1 MVHRTFFRR
10 KKETCPFVPSPSSTS
25 GPIIKMYLRQHI
37 IPGEPTAKW
46 TWQFKEFALK
56 EISLQHAR
64 LSSARVSLGGP
75 RRRNK
80 YWRVLLPRYR
90 KKLSC
95 PFSASSS
102 SFVAES
108 SGFFLQS
115 QHSFSPV
122 TGTSSL
128 QCRNF
133 PQWDEWPRMKTRNHH
148 CYEGRVQIIWKVID
162 SRTSSRSGFVK
173 GISRWHFYPCVSE
186 KKWAY

>member
-64 LSSARVSLGGP
+64 LSSARVSLGEP

-108 SGFFLQS
+108 SGFFFAES
-115 QHSFSPV
+115 TFFFSGYRHVLTSVSEFPSM
-122 TGTSSL
+122 GWMAKDENEKSSL
-128 QCRNF
+128 LWGSRANNLEGHWF
-133 PQWDEWPRMKTRNHH
+133 ENIVPQWL
-148 CYEGRVQIIWKVID
+148 C
-162 SRTSSRSGFVK
+162 
-173 GISRWHFYPCVSE
+173 
-186 KKWAY
+186 